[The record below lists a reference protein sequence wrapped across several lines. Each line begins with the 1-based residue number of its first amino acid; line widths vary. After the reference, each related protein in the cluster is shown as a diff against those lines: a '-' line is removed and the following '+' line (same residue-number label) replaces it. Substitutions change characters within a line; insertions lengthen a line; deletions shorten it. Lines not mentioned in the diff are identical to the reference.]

1 MIMSAV
7 SQKDTSYRSSLF
19 GFVSRL
25 NCRLRIKWYKIFCS
39 NVLNDPK
46 LLVWVFRVLRKL
58 RPVAVPPVVPVLV
71 AKATDVRDVLNR
83 MEDFTVADALNRQMP
98 WGPFLIGIDWPE
110 QHQKERHFLETVV
123 GNQDIAKESIRRRA
137 EDKCKILLKKS
148 ERPFNVVSDLCNPVV
163 VDVLHNY
170 FGFPLIGGDRQTE
183 DVVKQTSDVLGRVAS
198 SVMISPP
205 LGSEIRIKTLQ
216 SVVRMTD
223 AIVDRIE
230 TQVRNANNGRLPPN
244 SKQDILTRLVAEL
257 LSSTQ
262 RGEQY
267 EFLDRDWIRRYITGL
282 AVFGGGTI
290 TRAATH
296 AVDRLLDKGLVK
308 AEHFKIACESARNIE
323 ENINIDANRIVLKKI
338 IYEALR
344 FRPMLPLLVRY
355 TPRETVIGKGSPHAR
370 LVPSGK
376 MVLAAPIAAMFDPEE
391 FQSPMRFKIDRCPD
405 LYMHFGPLSSPRHC
419 FGRYVADEVIF
430 EIVRSLLLRKGIERT
445 STIRYVDDGP
455 APESLFLSFS

>member
-1 MIMSAV
+1 
-7 SQKDTSYRSSLF
+7 
-19 GFVSRL
+19 
-25 NCRLRIKWYKIFCS
+25 LRIKAYKFFCYI
-39 NVLNDPK
+39 LNNPMP
-46 LLVWVFRVLRKL
+46 LVWGFVFVRRL
-58 RPVAVPPVVPVLV
+58 RPVAILFGLVLV
-71 AKATDVRDVLNR
+71 AKAKDVRDVLDR

-110 QHQKERHFLETVV
+110 QHNKERQFLETVV
-123 GNQDIAKESIRRRA
+123 GNHDAAKNSIRSMAKSRCDA
-137 EDKCKILLKKS
+137 LLKTT
-148 ERPFNVVSDLCNPVV
+148 ERPFNVVADLCNPVV

-170 FGFPLIGGDRQTE
+170 FGLPLIGGERQTE
-183 DVVKQTSDVLGRVAS
+183 DVVKQTADVLGRVAS
-198 SVMISPP
+198 SVMKSPP
-205 LGSEIRIKTLQ
+205 LGSEIQIKTLQ
-216 SVVRMTD
+216 SIVHMTD

-230 TQVRNANNGRLPPN
+230 TQVRNANSGRLPPN

-257 LSSTQ
+257 HSSTQ
-262 RGEQY
+262 RGERY
-267 EFLDRDWIRRYITGL
+267 EFLDKDWIRRYITGL

-296 AVDRLLDKGLVK
+296 AIDRLLDKGRVK
-308 AEHFKIACESARNIE
+308 REQFKIACESARNIE
-323 ENINIDANRIVLKKI
+323 EGINIDANRITLKKI

-370 LVPSGK
+370 LVPSGR

-391 FQSPMRFKIDRCPD
+391 FQSPMKFKIDRCLD
-405 LYMHFGPLSSPRHC
+405 HYMHFGPLSSPRHC

-430 EIVRSLLLRKGIERT
+430 EIVRSLLLREGIMRA

-455 APESLFLSFS
+455 APKSLFVNFT